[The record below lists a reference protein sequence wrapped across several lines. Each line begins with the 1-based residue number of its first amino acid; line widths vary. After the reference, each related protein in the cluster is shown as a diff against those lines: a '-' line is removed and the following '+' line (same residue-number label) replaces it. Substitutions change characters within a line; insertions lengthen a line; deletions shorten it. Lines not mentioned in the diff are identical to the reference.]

1 MGKCLGPEGASFTEE
16 RGSREL
22 GCYLQLFLGP
32 KKDPAWRISEGA
44 HLVQENS
51 AGGPSG
57 ARATPSTHG
66 GGRRR
71 SPLTPGPSGGPRARK
86 ALSGRVQPASGAS
99 EVWTPRGVCARER
112 ASSNRSGQVEATK
125 IKSDLPA
132 WRSTPPPP
140 WFDPRPGRSE
150 PRRVQPRLLA
160 VARYCRGKGVIP
172 TPLPP
177 VATTWE
183 PSSQGGARVTG
194 EYGGGSVAACKV
206 SAGPSRRPGEEDR
219 KVGMRRP
226 PSQQWGANLEAEQ
239 GEREENEGGEPGD
252 ARAHPQRR
260 PERVAARGWPPER
273 KTETLE
279 QRTRRNSGWEAHRKR
294 QKGTRTRPRRKSK
307 LHKEQSLGGT
317 QWGGGEAAAGA
328 RVPVACTEV
337 GGEDVAGVTLP
348 FASPTSGGSGAAV
361 RAGRAEL
368 GFRSAWR
375 EGEPQI
381 RSHLQHATRQRG
393 LGAFGACGL
402 GRADRKCIC
411 EAPCAQG
418 AGRSARG
425 EQGQSRRRLAGAGC
439 FRPHPPGRRWERKE
453 AGRHCRLWREG
464 VL

>member
-160 VARYCRGKGVIP
+160 VARYCRGKGAIP

-194 EYGGGSVAACKV
+194 EYGGGAAWPPARSVLV
-206 SAGPSRRPGEEDR
+206 PRAGRGRRTGRSERAGLPR
-219 KVGMRRP
+219 
-226 PSQQWGANLEAEQ
+226 SS
-239 GEREENEGGEPGD
+239 GERTWKLSRARERRMKAGSPGTPGHTRSGG
-252 ARAHPQRR
+252 R
-260 PERVAARGWPPER
+260 RGWPQEGGLRSGKR
-273 KTETLE
+273 KPWSKG
-279 QRTRRNSGWEAHRKR
+279 RG
-294 QKGTRTRPRRKSK
+294 GTRAGKPIENDRKEREPGLDANRNCTKNSRLGEPSGAGERPRQERG
-307 LHKEQSLGGT
+307 SLSPARRS
-317 QWGGGEAAAGA
+317 EA
-328 RVPVACTEV
+328 RTWPE
-337 GGEDVAGVTLP
+337 
-348 FASPTSGGSGAAV
+348 
-361 RAGRAEL
+361 
-368 GFRSAWR
+368 
-375 EGEPQI
+375 
-381 RSHLQHATRQRG
+381 
-393 LGAFGACGL
+393 
-402 GRADRKCIC
+402 
-411 EAPCAQG
+411 
-418 AGRSARG
+418 
-425 EQGQSRRRLAGAGC
+425 
-439 FRPHPPGRRWERKE
+439 
-453 AGRHCRLWREG
+453 
-464 VL
+464 